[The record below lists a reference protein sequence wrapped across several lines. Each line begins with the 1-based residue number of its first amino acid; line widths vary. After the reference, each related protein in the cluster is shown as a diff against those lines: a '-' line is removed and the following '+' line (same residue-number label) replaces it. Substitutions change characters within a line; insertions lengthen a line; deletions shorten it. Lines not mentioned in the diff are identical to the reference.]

1 MFPFLK
7 ALAALSGI
15 LHSKVHMPLQNS
27 VCSCSFKVF
36 LIQAL
41 HARARVEEGGLLRG
55 RTRDAHSKLS
65 NIRLHTNRKR
75 CSLSTQAQS
84 FASQILITCSHHTL
98 HTSHH
103 TRARAHDT
111 HSLYLAESP
120 ILVSSILMYT
130 LFAPQ
135 ALIRKPKLWAKKDHI
150 ICSSSS
156 TYCTTMYVCMH
167 ACMHA
172 CMYVRT
178 YVCMQV
184 CMYVCMYV
192 RLYVVLFEL

>member
-103 TRARAHDT
+103 TRARARYAL
-111 HSLYLAESP
+111 SLLGRISYLGLLDP
-120 ILVSSILMYT
+120 DVH
-130 LFAPQ
+130 
-135 ALIRKPKLWAKKDHI
+135 LIR
-150 ICSSSS
+150 SSSPHPKTQTVGEEGS
-156 TYCTTMYVCMH
+156 H
-167 ACMHA
+167 HL
-172 CMYVRT
+172 
-178 YVCMQV
+178 Q
-184 CMYVCMYV
+184 
-192 RLYVVLFEL
+192 